1 MFAVGWGAN
10 QFSPMLL
17 VYHRELGL
25 SARTQDVLFGVYALG
40 LVPALL
46 LGGRASDRYGRRP
59 LVLSFCAL
67 SPLASLVLVLG
78 RHSEVALGA
87 GRLLAGACSG
97 VVFSAAAAW
106 VQELSSEGDP
116 GAAAR
121 RAAIALSAGFGAGP
135 LGASL
140 LAQWAPHPLWV
151 PYLLHIVLGTVAFVA
166 VLAVPETVRRGVR
179 GPLWTWPRA
188 VRTRRFGLVVAPMA
202 PWVFGLAS
210 VGGVVLPRAIG
221 GRAIAFAGVVN
232 AVTLWSGVAGQ
243 AGARRLEARPPML
256 AAFCGMGLGVAALA
270 GAALVL
276 GDATEP
282 GVLLIAVPLGMGYG
296 LILVGGLRETERLA
310 RPDERAATIAVFLAL
325 TYAGF
330 AVPYL
335 VSALGGDA
343 AALATIGAVMAG
355 CLALTFVASRTP
367 PTSAATPSSATA
379 SAHGKPPPP

>member
-17 VYHRELGL
+17 AYHRELGL

-46 LGGRASDRYGRRP
+46 LGGRASDRFGRRP

-67 SPLASLVLVLG
+67 SPLASVILVFG
-78 RHSEVALGA
+78 RHSEVALGV

-151 PYLLHIVLGTVAFVA
+151 PYLLHVVLGTVAFVA
-166 VLAVPETVRRGVR
+166 VLAVPETVRQRVR
-179 GPLWTWPRA
+179 GPLGAWPGA
-188 VRTRRFGLVVAPMA
+188 VRTRRFRLVVAPMA

-232 AVTLWSGVAGQ
+232 AVTLWSGVAIQ
-243 AGARRLEARPPML
+243 PLARRIEERRAML
-256 AAFCGMGLGVAALA
+256 AAFCGMTLGVAALA
-270 GAALVL
+270 VAALVL
-276 GDATEP
+276 DPPTEP
-282 GVLLIAVPLGMGYG
+282 AVLLVAVPLGAGYG

-325 TYAGF
+325 TYVGF
-330 AVPYL
+330 VVPYL

-343 AALATIGAVMAG
+343 GALALLAAVMGG
-355 CLALTFVASRTP
+355 CLLLTFAASRTP
-367 PTSAATPSSATA
+367 P
-379 SAHGKPPPP
+379 

>member
-17 VYHRELGL
+17 VYHRELAW
-25 SARTQDVLFGVYALG
+25 SASTQDLLFGVYALG

-59 LVLSFCAL
+59 LGLVFCAL
-67 SPLASLVLVLG
+67 SPLASVVLVLG

-106 VQELSSEGDP
+106 VQELSRGDDA

-135 LGASL
+135 LGAAL
-140 LAQWAPHPLWV
+140 VAQWAPHPLWT
-151 PYLLHIVLGTVAFVA
+151 PYLLHLVLGTVAFAA
-166 VLAVPETVRRGVR
+166 VVGVRETVRRGVR

-232 AVTLWSGVAGQ
+232 AVTLWSGVAVQ
-243 AGARRLEARPPML
+243 AVARRMEARRPML

-343 AALATIGAVMAG
+343 AALGSLAAVMAG
-355 CLALTFVASRTP
+355 CLALTFAASRTP
-367 PTSAATPSSATA
+367 P
-379 SAHGKPPPP
+379 

>member
-17 VYHRELGL
+17 AYHRELGL

-46 LGGRASDRYGRRP
+46 LGGRASDRFGRRP

-67 SPLASLVLVLG
+67 SPLASVILVFG
-78 RHSEVALGA
+78 RHSEVALGV

-106 VQELSSEGDP
+106 VQELSTEGDP

-135 LGASL
+135 LGAAL
-140 LAQWAPHPLWV
+140 VAQWAPHPLWT
-151 PYLLHIVLGTVAFVA
+151 PYLLHLVLGTVAFAA
-166 VLAVPETVRRGVR
+166 VVGVRETVRRGAR

-188 VRTRRFGLVVAPMA
+188 ARTRRFRLVVAPMA

-221 GRAIAFAGVVN
+221 GGRGRLRGRGQRGDAVERGRGPAAGAAHRGAPADARRLLRARARHGGPGLRRARAGRP
-232 AVTLWSGVAGQ
+232 GQ
-243 AGARRLEARPPML
+243 AG
-256 AAFCGMGLGVAALA
+256 
-270 GAALVL
+270 
-276 GDATEP
+276 
-282 GVLLIAVPLGMGYG
+282 
-296 LILVGGLRETERLA
+296 
-310 RPDERAATIAVFLAL
+310 RAARGHP
-325 TYAGF
+325 AG
-330 AVPYL
+330 
-335 VSALGGDA
+335 
-343 AALATIGAVMAG
+343 
-355 CLALTFVASRTP
+355 R
-367 PTSAATPSSATA
+367 
-379 SAHGKPPPP
+379 

>member
-17 VYHRELGL
+17 AYHRELGL

-46 LGGRASDRYGRRP
+46 LGGRASDRFGRRP

-67 SPLASLVLVLG
+67 SPLASVILVFG
-78 RHSEVALGA
+78 RHSEVALGV

-106 VQELSSEGDP
+106 VQELSTEGDP

-135 LGASL
+135 LGAAL
-140 LAQWAPHPLWV
+140 VAQWAPHPLWT
-151 PYLLHIVLGTVAFVA
+151 PYLLHLVLGTVAFAA
-166 VLAVPETVRRGVR
+166 VVGVRETVRRGVR

-210 VGGVVLPRAIG
+210 AGCVVLPRAIG

-232 AVTLWSGVAGQ
+232 ALTLWSGVAVQ
-243 AGARRLEARPPML
+243 PLARRIEARRPML
-256 AAFCGMGLGVAALA
+256 AAFCGMALGTAALFV
-270 GAALVL
+270 AALVL
-276 GDATEP
+276 AHAAEP
-282 GVLLIAVPLGMGYG
+282 SVLLIAIPLGCAYG

-330 AVPYL
+330 ALPYL

-343 AALATIGAVMAG
+343 AALALLAAVMAA
-355 CLALTFVASRTP
+355 CLALTFAAAQRVAS
-367 PTSAATPSSATA
+367 
-379 SAHGKPPPP
+379 

>member
-106 VQELSSEGDP
+106 VPELSTEGDP

-135 LGASL
+135 LGAAL
-140 LAQWAPHPLWV
+140 VAQWAPNPLWT
-151 PYLLHIVLGTVAFVA
+151 PYLLHLVLGTAAFAA
-166 VLAVPETVRRGVR
+166 VVGVRETVRRGAR

-188 VRTRRFGLVVAPMA
+188 VRTQRFGLVVAPMA

-221 GRAIAFAGVVN
+221 GHAIAFAGVVN
-232 AVTLWSGVAGQ
+232 AVTLWSGVAIQ
-243 AGARRLEARPPML
+243 PLARRIEERRAML
-256 AAFCGMGLGVAALA
+256 AAFCGMTLGVAALA
-270 GAALVL
+270 LAALVL
-276 GDATEP
+276 DHATQP
-282 GVLLIAVPLGMGYG
+282 AVLLVAVPLGAGYG

-325 TYAGF
+325 TYVGF

-335 VSALGGDA
+335 VSALGGDVG
-343 AALATIGAVMAG
+343 ALALLAAVMGG
-355 CLALTFVASRTP
+355 CLALTLATAARIVTP
-367 PTSAATPSSATA
+367 STAAPSSAAA
-379 SAHGKPPPP
+379 STHGNPPP